1 MFRLSSQIEA
11 ILYLKGQPLDLAAI
25 AECAGCDRDAAET
38 AMIELMDDYNHRDSA
53 LEVVETPTGYTLQL
67 RSAFQTLID
76 KMIPP
81 EIGTGALRTLAAIA
95 IKGSISQTDLVE
107 LRGSGAY
114 QHVQELV
121 EVGFVRKRRQAGSR
135 SSLLQVTDKFHRTYE
150 LNDLPIQQLV
160 AAPTDSGA
168 VVQLEMNTTPTASAA
183 LVDSE
188 TIAASIQA
196 EDKTTSESDREENG
210 VDFTTEPDSSR
221 SSQA

>member
-160 AAPTDSGA
+160 AAPTESVA
-168 VVQLEMNTTPTASAA
+168 VVQLELNTTPTAAA
-183 LVDSE
+183 LLDSE
-188 TIAASIQA
+188 TIAASISA
-196 EDKTTSESDREENG
+196 EDTTSSDREENG
-210 VDFTTEPDSSR
+210 VDFTTEPD
-221 SSQA
+221 

>member
-160 AAPTDSGA
+160 AAPTESVA
-168 VVQLEMNTTPTASAA
+168 VVQLELNTTPTAAAA
-183 LVDSE
+183 LLGSE
-188 TIAASIQA
+188 TIAASISA
-196 EDKTTSESDREENG
+196 EDTTSSDREEKG
-210 VDFTTEPDSSR
+210 VDFTTEPD
-221 SSQA
+221 

>member
-67 RSAFQTLID
+67 RSSFQALID

-121 EVGFVRKRRQAGSR
+121 EVGFVRKRRQVGSR

-150 LNDLPIQQLV
+150 LKDLPIQQLV
-160 AAPTDSGA
+160 AAATSEPELA
-168 VVQLEMNTTPTASAA
+168 EQLEIDTILNREEDG
-183 LVDSE
+183 VDS
-188 TIAASIQA
+188 
-196 EDKTTSESDREENG
+196 
-210 VDFTTEPDSSR
+210 TTEP
-221 SSQA
+221 A

>member
-53 LEVVETPTGYTLQL
+53 LEVVEMPTGYTLQL
-67 RSAFQTLID
+67 RANFQALID
-76 KMIPP
+76 KMIPA

-121 EVGFVRKRRQAGSR
+121 EIGFVRKRRQAGSR
-135 SSLLQVTDKFHRTYE
+135 SALLQVTDKFHRTYE
-150 LNDLPIQQLV
+150 LNDLPIQQL
-160 AAPTDSGA
+160 ANTAPIEPEDIE
-168 VVQLEMNTTPTASAA
+168 QLELTTV
-183 LVDSE
+183 LGQSE
-188 TIAASIQA
+188 QMEQT
-196 EDKTTSESDREENG
+196 ETTHTSDREDPG
-210 VDFTTEPDSSR
+210 VDFTTKSD
-221 SSQA
+221 

>member
-67 RSAFQTLID
+67 RATFQTLID

-121 EVGFVRKRRQAGSR
+121 EIGFVRKRRQAGNR

-160 AAPTDSGA
+160 APAATEPAA
-168 VVQLEMNTTPTASAA
+168 VVQLEIDTTPIDSAEVPHGDTTAASLSPAA
-183 LVDSE
+183 TTHDSE
-188 TIAASIQA
+188 TATASDLA
-196 EDKTTSESDREENG
+196 ENG
-210 VDFTTEPDSSR
+210 VDFTTE
-221 SSQA
+221 AE

>member
-67 RSAFQTLID
+67 RADFQALID

-150 LNDLPIQQLV
+150 LKDLPIQQLV
-160 AAPTDSGA
+160 AAATSEPESA
-168 VVQLEMNTTPTASAA
+168 EQLEIA
-183 LVDSE
+183 
-188 TIAASIQA
+188 TIL
-196 EDKTTSESDREENG
+196 DREENG
-210 VDFTTEPDSSR
+210 VDSTTEPE
-221 SSQA
+221 